1 MKTATFK
8 LVNEPAKPVQLFRG
22 YSGEFEQGLV
32 LFFALIVETFIFSR
46 LYWSAQAPGTH
57 VGVQKSKLNL
67 HQMRGRA
74 KWFAIFC
81 HTFCHLVGKH
91 TDVA

>member
-32 LFFALIVETFIFSR
+32 LFFALILTVR
-46 LYWSAQAPGTH
+46 
-57 VGVQKSKLNL
+57 VNL
-67 HQMRGRA
+67 DAFQR
-74 KWFAIFC
+74 F
-81 HTFCHLVGKH
+81 
-91 TDVA
+91 